1 MKRKITL
8 LLVSLFLMVGTA
20 LAQKNVSGTVISS
33 DDGQPIIGAAVKALG
48 ASVGTQTDIDGKFS
62 FELPA
67 GETKIVVS
75 YVGMVSQTLVG
86 GTGMK
91 ITLKADNKNLDE
103 VVVVA
108 YGTAKKQSITGSI
121 EMVDAE
127 KMKDRIAT
135 SATAALEGN
144 APGVQVNSSYGEPGA
159 NPSIRIR
166 GIGSLVSGAQN
177 PLYVVDGAAFEGNI
191 SEINPADI
199 ESMSVLKDA
208 SSAALYG
215 SRAANGVILITT
227 KRGKGTSKP
236 VINVKMNQGWY
247 TRGIK
252 EYDRLD
258 ADTWMETLWIAMK
271 NNAMTSKLGLN
282 ATAAAAYAT
291 EHLITDL
298 VKRNI
303 YDGAD
308 NKLFDNNGRLIATR
322 LPGYSDLNWYD
333 AVERTGHRQ
342 EYTLSGSAAG
352 EKFNMYSS
360 VGYLKED
367 GYIRNIGYE
376 RFTARLNSSYTA
388 NKWLK
393 MGVNLSG
400 TYANSRFN
408 ADATGNMFANPFY
421 IARYMAPVYPYYAH
435 KADGSIV
442 TDEAGNF
449 VYDTTSP
456 YLSNRN
462 IAYELGMNSDKSV
475 RGVLDAQAY
484 TIITL
489 PYGFSATIKGNA
501 NYSTTNRSK
510 FDNPVIGDGASS
522 DGRFTATNAQ
532 ITSYTMQELLNWE
545 HEYGVNHIDVMLGH
559 ENYSWRQKVQT
570 GMNTKM
576 AVYGIYA
583 IGNFLTNSF
592 LQGYN
597 DNYRTE
603 SYLGRV
609 RYNYDD
615 KYFADFSY
623 RRDGSSRFKEGHRWG
638 GFFSFGLNW
647 NIKKENFMRDV
658 KWVNQLRARASYG
671 EVGNDAGVSLY
682 GYQALY
688 YIDKNGGEAALI
700 KQKLAA
706 DEIQWETTQT
716 IDFAIEGRLFDR
728 LNFTLGYFDKRS
740 KDLLFEVRL
749 PLSAGSSPYN
759 DAFPNLAQNRNI
771 GTISNRGFEL
781 SLDYDV
787 INRKNWS
794 WNLGFDAT
802 IIDSKVKKLPGG
814 KDILHGLQNYS
825 EGHDPYEFYTYH
837 FVGVDQMNGRSLYTL
852 DPNKAAKAKGA
863 GALVNINGTDYTYD
877 TSFGLKDWAGS
888 AAPWAYGSFSSK
900 LRWKNL
906 SLSALF
912 SYSLGGKIYD
922 GSYASLMSTGSGTT
936 VAAMHRDI
944 LKAWRG
950 VPEGMTETSANRIDP
965 NGTPV
970 LDTHYATY
978 SNAASDRWLT
988 SASYLVLKNITLSYN
1003 LPKMWLNKLGIQ
1015 GATLSAGI
1023 ENAFVLTSRQGLNP
1037 QFSFSGGYDDTYVTA
1052 RVFNL
1057 GVSVNF

>member
-191 SEINPADI
+191 SEINPTDI

-303 YDGAD
+303 YDGAA

-435 KADGSIV
+435 
-442 TDEAGNF
+442 
-449 VYDTTSP
+449 
-456 YLSNRN
+456 
-462 IAYELGMNSDKSV
+462 
-475 RGVLDAQAY
+475 
-484 TIITL
+484 
-489 PYGFSATIKGNA
+489 
-501 NYSTTNRSK
+501 
-510 FDNPVIGDGASS
+510 
-522 DGRFTATNAQ
+522 
-532 ITSYTMQELLNWE
+532 
-545 HEYGVNHIDVMLGH
+545 
-559 ENYSWRQKVQT
+559 
-570 GMNTKM
+570 
-576 AVYGIYA
+576 
-583 IGNFLTNSF
+583 
-592 LQGYN
+592 
-597 DNYRTE
+597 
-603 SYLGRV
+603 
-609 RYNYDD
+609 
-615 KYFADFSY
+615 
-623 RRDGSSRFKEGHRWG
+623 
-638 GFFSFGLNW
+638 
-647 NIKKENFMRDV
+647 
-658 KWVNQLRARASYG
+658 
-671 EVGNDAGVSLY
+671 
-682 GYQALY
+682 
-688 YIDKNGGEAALI
+688 
-700 KQKLAA
+700 
-706 DEIQWETTQT
+706 
-716 IDFAIEGRLFDR
+716 
-728 LNFTLGYFDKRS
+728 
-740 KDLLFEVRL
+740 
-749 PLSAGSSPYN
+749 
-759 DAFPNLAQNRNI
+759 
-771 GTISNRGFEL
+771 
-781 SLDYDV
+781 
-787 INRKNWS
+787 
-794 WNLGFDAT
+794 
-802 IIDSKVKKLPGG
+802 
-814 KDILHGLQNYS
+814 
-825 EGHDPYEFYTYH
+825 
-837 FVGVDQMNGRSLYTL
+837 
-852 DPNKAAKAKGA
+852 
-863 GALVNINGTDYTYD
+863 
-877 TSFGLKDWAGS
+877 
-888 AAPWAYGSFSSK
+888 
-900 LRWKNL
+900 
-906 SLSALF
+906 
-912 SYSLGGKIYD
+912 
-922 GSYASLMSTGSGTT
+922 
-936 VAAMHRDI
+936 
-944 LKAWRG
+944 
-950 VPEGMTETSANRIDP
+950 
-965 NGTPV
+965 
-970 LDTHYATY
+970 
-978 SNAASDRWLT
+978 
-988 SASYLVLKNITLSYN
+988 
-1003 LPKMWLNKLGIQ
+1003 
-1015 GATLSAGI
+1015 
-1023 ENAFVLTSRQGLNP
+1023 
-1037 QFSFSGGYDDTYVTA
+1037 
-1052 RVFNL
+1052 
-1057 GVSVNF
+1057 